1 MWYNQLKMEITVLKM
16 SKKRFYFR
24 NYVIIFIIVCSFLY
38 LVQKYNN
45 MIDISILE
53 YGELEEIIDTS
64 GIIIKDEAVIN
75 SSCYGDVKYYYNEG
89 QKVNKG
95 AYLADIS
102 TVNSIEQIN
111 AELELINKAINST
124 DNIITIGNSDNS
136 KYSKYTDEEL
146 MVLKSSFEKAL
157 ANNKLPVFSPKS
169 GFVTYVFDGLEDT
182 FNYDEVLNIMPS
194 RLHNLEETIINTNN
208 TNSVNVNDNLLK
220 VVNNFEYYMVCLVN
234 NSDISTYKEG
244 SYIRVRFENYD
255 KIIYGYIEK
264 INSSSEESAIIISF
278 DDFFY
283 KVYNKRIIKVEL
295 IKDIYQGIK
304 VDKEAVIEKD
314 GITGV
319 YVKDISNI
327 IKFFPIQIIG
337 SNDEFYMVSQGEII
351 AEGERGRITI
361 DDKLYSTVKAFDKV
375 VLDPDKVYEGQIV
388 D

>member
-1 MWYNQLKMEITVLKM
+1 M

-38 LVQKYNN
+38 VVQKYNN
-45 MIDISILE
+45 MIDTSILE
-53 YGELEEIIDTS
+53 YDELEEIINTD
-64 GIIIKDEAVIN
+64 GIIIKDEAIL
-75 SSCYGDVKYYYNEG
+75 SSKSIGDVKYYYNEG

-102 TVNSIEQIN
+102 TVSSAEQIN
-111 AELELINKAINST
+111 AEIALINKALNST
-124 DNIITIGNSDNS
+124 DSVITIGNGENG
-136 KYSKYTDEEL
+136 KYSKYTDDEL
-146 MVLKSSFEKAL
+146 KVLKESFEKAL
-157 ANNKLPVFSPKS
+157 MNNKVPVFSPKS

-182 FNYDEVLNIMPS
+182 FKYEDVLDIMPS
-194 RLHNLEETIINTNN
+194 RLHNLEEVIVNTNN
-208 TNSVNVNDNLLK
+208 AGSVNVDDKLLK
-220 VVNNFEYYMVCLVN
+220 VINNFEFYMVCLVN

-244 SYIRVRFENYD
+244 SYIRVRFND
-255 KIIYGYIEK
+255 DDNIVFGYIEK
-264 INSSSEESAIIISF
+264 INSSSEESVLIVSF

-283 KVYNKRIIKVEL
+283 KVYNKRIVKTEL
-295 IKDIYQGIK
+295 IKNIYQGIK

-327 IKFFPIQIIG
+327 IKFFPVDIIG
-337 SNDEFYMVSQGEII
+337 SNDEYYMVSQGDII
-351 AEGERGRITI
+351 TEGDRGRITI
-361 DDKLYSTVKAFDKV
+361 NDEIYSTVKAFDKV

>member
-1 MWYNQLKMEITVLKM
+1 M

-38 LVQKYNN
+38 VVQKYNN
-45 MIDISILE
+45 MIDTSILE
-53 YGELEEIIDTS
+53 YDELEEIINTD
-64 GIIIKDEAVIN
+64 GIIIKDEAIL
-75 SSCYGDVKYYYNEG
+75 SSKSIGDVKYYYNEG

-102 TVNSIEQIN
+102 TVSSAEQIN
-111 AELELINKAINST
+111 AEIALINKALNST
-124 DNIITIGNSDNS
+124 DSVITIGNGENG
-136 KYSKYTDEEL
+136 KYSKYTDDEL
-146 MVLKSSFEKAL
+146 KVLKESFEKAL
-157 ANNKLPVFSPKS
+157 TNNKVPVFSPKS

-182 FNYDEVLNIMPS
+182 FKYEDVLDIMPS
-194 RLHNLEETIINTNN
+194 RLHNLEEVIVNTNN
-208 TNSVNVNDNLLK
+208 AGSVNVDDKLLK
-220 VVNNFEYYMVCLVN
+220 VINNFEFYMVCLVN

-244 SYIRVRFENYD
+244 SYIRVRFND
-255 KIIYGYIEK
+255 DDNIVFGYIEK
-264 INSSSEESAIIISF
+264 INSSSEESVLIVSF

-283 KVYNKRIIKVEL
+283 KVYNKRIVKTEL
-295 IKDIYQGIK
+295 IKNIYQGIK

-327 IKFFPIQIIG
+327 IKFFPVDIIG
-337 SNDEFYMVSQGEII
+337 SNDEYYMVSQGDII
-351 AEGERGRITI
+351 TEGDRGRITI
-361 DDKLYSTVKAFDKV
+361 NDEIYSTVKAFDKV

>member
-1 MWYNQLKMEITVLKM
+1 M

-38 LVQKYNN
+38 VVQKYNN
-45 MIDISILE
+45 MIDTSILE
-53 YGELEEIIDTS
+53 YDELEEIINTD
-64 GIIIKDEAVIN
+64 GIIIKDEAIL
-75 SSCYGDVKYYYNEG
+75 SSKSIGDVKYYYNEG

-102 TVNSIEQIN
+102 TVSSAEQIN
-111 AELELINKAINST
+111 AEIALINKALNST
-124 DNIITIGNSDNS
+124 DSVITIGNGENG
-136 KYSKYTDEEL
+136 KYSKYTNDEL
-146 MVLKSSFEKAL
+146 KVLKESFEKAL
-157 ANNKLPVFSPKS
+157 TNNKVPVFSPKS

-182 FNYDEVLNIMPS
+182 FKYEDVLDIMPS
-194 RLHNLEETIINTNN
+194 RLHNLEEVIVNTNN
-208 TNSVNVNDNLLK
+208 AGSVNVDDKLLK
-220 VVNNFEYYMVCLVN
+220 VINNFEFYMVCLVN

-244 SYIRVRFENYD
+244 SYIRVRFND
-255 KIIYGYIEK
+255 DDNIVFGYIEK
-264 INSSSEESAIIISF
+264 INSSSEESVLIVSF

-283 KVYNKRIIKVEL
+283 KVYNKRIVKTEL
-295 IKDIYQGIK
+295 IKNIYQGIK

-327 IKFFPIQIIG
+327 IKFFPVDIIG
-337 SNDEFYMVSQGEII
+337 SNDEYYMVSQGDII
-351 AEGERGRITI
+351 TEGDRGRITI
-361 DDKLYSTVKAFDKV
+361 NDEIYSTVKAFDKV

>member
-1 MWYNQLKMEITVLKM
+1 M

-38 LVQKYNN
+38 VVQKYNN
-45 MIDISILE
+45 MIDTSILE
-53 YGELEEIIDTS
+53 YDELEEIINTD
-64 GIIIKDEAVIN
+64 GIIIKDEAIL
-75 SSCYGDVKYYYNEG
+75 SSKSIGDVKYYYNEG

-102 TVNSIEQIN
+102 AVSSAEQIN
-111 AELELINKAINST
+111 AEIALINKALNST
-124 DNIITIGNSDNS
+124 DSVITIGNGENG
-136 KYSKYTDEEL
+136 KYSKYTNDEL
-146 MVLKSSFEKAL
+146 KVLKESFEKAL
-157 ANNKLPVFSPKS
+157 TNNKVPVFSPKS

-182 FNYDEVLNIMPS
+182 FKYEGVLDIMPS
-194 RLHNLEETIINTNN
+194 RLHNLEEVIVNTNN
-208 TNSVNVNDNLLK
+208 AGSVNVDDKLLK
-220 VVNNFEYYMVCLVN
+220 VINNFEFYMVCLVN

-244 SYIRVRFENYD
+244 SYIRVRFND
-255 KIIYGYIEK
+255 DDNIVFGYIEK
-264 INSSSEESAIIISF
+264 INSSSEESVLIVSF

-283 KVYNKRIIKVEL
+283 KVYNKRIVKTEL
-295 IKDIYQGIK
+295 IKNIYQGIK

-327 IKFFPIQIIG
+327 IKFFPVDIIG
-337 SNDEFYMVSQGEII
+337 SNDEYYMVSQGDII
-351 AEGERGRITI
+351 TEGDRGRITI
-361 DDKLYSTVKAFDKV
+361 NDEIYSTVKAFDKV

>member
-1 MWYNQLKMEITVLKM
+1 M

-38 LVQKYNN
+38 VVQKYNN

-53 YGELEEIIDTS
+53 YDELEEIINTD
-64 GIIIKDEAVIN
+64 GIIIKDEAIL
-75 SSCYGDVKYYYNEG
+75 SSKSIGDVKYYYNEG

-102 TVNSIEQIN
+102 TVSSAEQIN
-111 AELELINKAINST
+111 AEIALINKALNST
-124 DNIITIGNSDNS
+124 DSVITIGNGENG
-136 KYSKYTDEEL
+136 KYSKYTDDEL
-146 MVLKSSFEKAL
+146 KVLKESFEKAL
-157 ANNKLPVFSPKS
+157 TNNKVPVFSPKS

-182 FNYDEVLNIMPS
+182 FKYEDVLDIMPS
-194 RLHNLEETIINTNN
+194 RLHNLEEVIVNTNN
-208 TNSVNVNDNLLK
+208 ASSVNVDDKLLK
-220 VVNNFEYYMVCLVN
+220 VINNFEYYMVCLVN

-244 SYIRVRFENYD
+244 SYIRIRFND
-255 KIIYGYIEK
+255 DDNIVFGFIEK
-264 INSSSEESAIIISF
+264 INSSSEESVLIISF

-283 KVYNKRIIKVEL
+283 KVYNKRIVKTEL
-295 IKDIYQGIK
+295 IKNIYQGIK

-327 IKFFPIQIIG
+327 IKFFPVDIIG
-337 SNDEFYMVSQGEII
+337 SNDEYYMVSQGDII
-351 AEGERGRITI
+351 TEGDRGRITI
-361 DDKLYSTVKAFDKV
+361 NDEIYSTVKAFDKV

>member
-1 MWYNQLKMEITVLKM
+1 M

-38 LVQKYNN
+38 VVQKYNN
-45 MIDISILE
+45 MIDTSILE
-53 YGELEEIIDTS
+53 YDELEEIINTD
-64 GIIIKDEAVIN
+64 GIIIKDEAIL
-75 SSCYGDVKYYYNEG
+75 SSKSIGDVKYYYNEG

-102 TVNSIEQIN
+102 TVSSAEQIN
-111 AELELINKAINST
+111 AEIALINKALNST
-124 DNIITIGNSDNS
+124 DSVITIGNGENG
-136 KYSKYTDEEL
+136 KYSKYTDDEL
-146 MVLKSSFEKAL
+146 KVLKESFEKAL
-157 ANNKLPVFSPKS
+157 TNNKVPVFSPKS

-182 FNYDEVLNIMPS
+182 FKYEDVLDIMPS
-194 RLHNLEETIINTNN
+194 RLHNLEEVIVNTNN
-208 TNSVNVNDNLLK
+208 AGSVNVDDKLLK
-220 VVNNFEYYMVCLVN
+220 VINNFEFYMVCLVN

-244 SYIRVRFENYD
+244 SYIRVRFND
-255 KIIYGYIEK
+255 DDNIVFGYIEK
-264 INSSSEESAIIISF
+264 INSSSEESVLIVSF

-283 KVYNKRIIKVEL
+283 KVYNKRIVKTEL
-295 IKDIYQGIK
+295 IKNIYQGIK

-327 IKFFPIQIIG
+327 IKFFPVDIIG
-337 SNDEFYMVSQGEII
+337 SNDEYYMVSQGDII
-351 AEGERGRITI
+351 TEGDRGRITI
-361 DDKLYSTVKAFDKV
+361 NDEIYSTVKAFDKA